1 MRADDENEGL
11 QTICLKAPGG
21 GQRGPDVVLQEG
33 ASADMGPELYP
44 HKSCA
49 EIPPGAEVKGC

>member
-49 EIPPGAEVKGC
+49 EIPPGQR